1 MLAAACLMMV
11 GAASVNHAEIN
22 PDTCAIHITANE
34 CFLMGVESEHKA
46 GSHQTTCI
54 QCLIS
59 VPGVATWGCT
69 LGMMKEWC
77 ELGEEEA
84 PASVLKE
91 EREQQ
96 NDTPLNV
103 ERYKMLNNK
112 KPDMVALRQKMAF
125 SMKAYTKILDKFEQE
140 HPSFSKK
147 EMELMDALLEHG
159 GANLHKLAND
169 EKTLDNEKAYLPA
182 DVKAELPQDESNM
195 ESEWQHSQEYKEG
208 YVPFISKDYLSYK
221 SGVSAKKVV
230 KKHVWSP
237 ADLWKR
243 LRRR

>member
-1 MLAAACLMMV
+1 
-11 GAASVNHAEIN
+11 
-22 PDTCAIHITANE
+22 
-34 CFLMGVESEHKA
+34 
-46 GSHQTTCI
+46 
-54 QCLIS
+54 
-59 VPGVATWGCT
+59 
-69 LGMMKEWC
+69 MMKEWC

-96 NDTPLNV
+96 NDTPLNA

-140 HPSFSKK
+140 VRCLLFPLRMRVLIIFVSLQQHPSFSKK

-182 DVKAELPQDESNM
+182 DVRAELPQDESNM